1 MKLTLKST
9 DTHPIILGSF
19 PDLWKVG
26 EYQGNPTNYSV
37 QLLIPKGS
45 PALAELEASIRTF
58 SKEQWGDAAKM
69 AVEKQNASN
78 TKILR
83 DGDGIDGM
91 TADGKT
97 KPGWAG
103 HMRIK
108 ASSKF
113 APKIVDRS
121 LQDLSEASGKP
132 YAGCAVSAQIEL
144 YAFKDKKEMGVRL
157 SAVQFYADGEPF
169 GGGGSGGV
177 DLAAFGAPEPVA
189 KATADADASEW

>member
-1 MKLTLKST
+1 MKLTIKST
-9 DTHPIILGSF
+9 DQHPIILGSF
-19 PDLWKVG
+19 PDLWRPG
-26 EYQGNPTNYSV
+26 EFKGEPTNYSV

-45 PALAELEASIRTF
+45 PALAELEAAIKTF
-58 SKEQWGDAAKM
+58 AKEQWGDAAKM

-78 TKILR
+78 TKVLR
-83 DGDGIDGM
+83 DGDSIDGM
-91 TADGKT
+91 TASGSP

-121 LQDLSEASGKP
+121 LKDLTEDSGKP

-144 YAFKDKKEMGVRL
+144 YAFKDKREMGTRL

-169 GGGGSGGV
+169 GGGGGGV
-177 DLAAFGAPEPVA
+177 DLTAFGPAVEAP
-189 KATADADASEW
+189 KAEDSEW

>member
-9 DTHPIILGSF
+9 DQHPIILGSF
-19 PDLWKVG
+19 PDLWRPG
-26 EYQGNPTNYSV
+26 EFKGEPTNYSV

-45 PALAELEASIRTF
+45 PALAELEAAIKSF
-58 SKEQWGDAAKM
+58 AKDQWGDAAKM

-78 TKILR
+78 TKVLR

-91 TADGKT
+91 TASGSP

-113 APKIVDRS
+113 APKVVDRA
-121 LQDLSEASGKP
+121 LQELTEASGKP

-144 YAFKDKKEMGVRL
+144 YAFKDKREMGTRL

-169 GGGGSGGV
+169 AGGAGGGV
-177 DLAAFGAPEPVA
+177 DLDAFGPAVVVA
-189 KATADADASEW
+189 ADSDWG